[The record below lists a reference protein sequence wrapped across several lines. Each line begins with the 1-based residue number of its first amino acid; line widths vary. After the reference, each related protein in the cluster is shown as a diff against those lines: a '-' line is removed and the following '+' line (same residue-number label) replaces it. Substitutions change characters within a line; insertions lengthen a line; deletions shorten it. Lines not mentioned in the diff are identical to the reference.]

1 MKMNPLHDSGPVI
14 ARGIPPMTYP
24 IDAVVAVTYKC
35 QSRCRMCSIWRMDG
49 HEEVAPE
56 VYARLP
62 ATVRDVNISGGEPF
76 LRKDLAEVVRV
87 VHGRLPRARIIV
99 STNGL
104 LGARLVPRAL
114 ELAEMDPGIGF
125 GFSVDGIGEMQDYIR
140 GVKGA
145 YDDVL
150 EAVRGLR
157 AEGIDNIRL
166 AYTLTRENSEHM
178 LKVYRLSRELGVQF
192 TMSLAHESDFF
203 FGSHDSS
210 IVGSGRTAARSM
222 ELRRDFETIIR
233 SELSTWKI
241 KSWGKA
247 FIYQGMYEVFS
258 EGKRPFPNRPGVDFF
273 YLDPRGDIY
282 PSVVHN
288 FVMGN
293 LAEREF
299 ESIWTS
305 ERSDGIRA
313 ECAKDE
319 TPYWMGCMLRKA
331 LLDHRLSIGLWALK
345 NALLRTDLHT

>member
-1 MKMNPLHDSGPVI
+1 MIH
-14 ARGIPPMTYP
+14 P
-24 IDAVVAVTYKC
+24 IDTVIAVTYRC
-35 QSRCRMCSIWRMDG
+35 QSRCRMCSIWQIEG
-49 HEEVAPE
+49 HEEVPPE

-62 ATVRDVNISGGEPF
+62 ATIRDVNISGGEPF

-87 VHGRLPRARIIV
+87 VHERLPRARIIV

-104 LGARLVPRAL
+104 LGSRLVPRAL
-114 ELAEMDPGIGF
+114 ELVRIDPSIGF
-125 GFSVDGIGEMQDYIR
+125 GFSIDGIGEMQEYIR

-145 YDDVL
+145 YDNVL
-150 EAVRGLR
+150 EAVRGLS
-157 AEGIDNIRL
+157 AEGVSNIRL
-166 AYTLTRENSEHM
+166 AYTLTSENSEHM
-178 LKVYRLSRELGVQF
+178 LKVYRLARELGVQF

-210 IVGSGRTAARSM
+210 IVGSGHPAARSM

-233 SELSTWKI
+233 SELSAYRL

-247 FIYQGMYEVFS
+247 FIYQGMYEVLS

-282 PSVVHN
+282 PSVVHD

-293 LAEREF
+293 LAEQDF
-299 ESIWTS
+299 DAIWSS
-305 ERSDGIRA
+305 EGSDEIRA
-313 ECAKDE
+313 ECLNDT

-331 LLDHRLSIGLWALK
+331 LLDHRFSIGLWALK
-345 NALLRTDLHT
+345 NKFLRTDLHT

>member
-1 MKMNPLHDSGPVI
+1 
-14 ARGIPPMTYP
+14 MTYP
-24 IDAVVAVTYKC
+24 IDAVVAVTYRC
-35 QSRCRMCSIWRMDG
+35 QSRCRMCSIWRMEAR
-49 HEEVAPE
+49 EEVPAE

-62 ATVRDVNISGGEPF
+62 ASLRDVNISGGEPF
-76 LRKDLAEVVRV
+76 LRKDLADVVGV
-87 VHGRLPRARIIV
+87 VHERLPRARIIV

-104 LGARLVPRAL
+104 MGSRLVPKAL
-114 ELAEMDPGIGF
+114 ELVKIDPGIGF
-125 GFSVDGIGEMQDYIR
+125 GFSVDGIGEMQEYIR

-145 YDDVL
+145 YDSVL
-150 EAVRGLR
+150 DAARGLL
-157 AEGIDNIRL
+157 AEGVSNIRL
-166 AYTLTRENSEHM
+166 AYTLTKENHGHM

-210 IVGSGRTAARSM
+210 IVGVGGPAVRSM
-222 ELRRDFETIIR
+222 ELGRDFETIIR
-233 SELSTWKI
+233 SELSTWNV

-247 FIYQGMYEVFS
+247 FIYQGMYEVLS

-282 PSVVHN
+282 PSVVHD

-299 ESIWTS
+299 DEVWSS

-313 ECAKDE
+313 ECLKDP
-319 TPYWMGCMLRKA
+319 TPHWMGCMLRKA
-331 LLDHRLSIGLWALK
+331 LLDHRFSIGLWALK
-345 NALLRTDLHT
+345 NKFLGTDLHTGGRGAGAM